1 VLKEKPKVSP
11 IDNLAFNEVIGYDLD
26 GTVKWSFKDET
37 ITYPQVLADLMYINH
52 GSFYSK
58 IRLSDGGLIWKKS
71 KPANSHNAYHFFV
84 NDKEGNDWI
93 YSKDYGV
100 ETKIDFISKSTLET
114 TLFFEYPKN
123 YYPLRSNYFIDSQNK
138 TLTTITSGEDDTFTM
153 HRLRKYA
160 TKCFYHA
167 NASIEVTGATKYVR
181 ALKFSYQSSNKRVR
195 AINGKWMDKTLPMPI
210 AIFKATLSGSYSVII
225 QDPLCQAHLFQ
236 ILSKLPLSL
245 HPEASITT
253 DIKGTVYEPFK
264 VRMNANTGSRLDLSM
279 VEK

>member
-84 NDKEGNDWI
+84 NDKEGNDYWI

-100 ETKIDFISKSTLET
+100 ETKIDFISKSTLAT
-114 TLFFEYPKN
+114 TLFFEYQRTIIHYVRTILSILKTKHLPRL
-123 YYPLRSNYFIDSQNK
+123 PLVRM
-138 TLTTITSGEDDTFTM
+138 TLSPCTAYENT
-153 HRLRKYA
+153 LQ
-160 TKCFYHA
+160 
-167 NASIEVTGATKYVR
+167 NASINQHFHRCKWSNKYVR
-181 ALKFSYQSSNKRVR
+181 ALKFSYQSSNKRVQLSM
-195 AINGKWMDKTLPMPI
+195 AKMDKT
-210 AIFKATLSGSYSVII
+210 
-225 QDPLCQAHLFQ
+225 
-236 ILSKLPLSL
+236 
-245 HPEASITT
+245 
-253 DIKGTVYEPFK
+253 
-264 VRMNANTGSRLDLSM
+264 
-279 VEK
+279 